1 MIESHTDLST
11 REDGPAAIWDKV
23 RQIATEAVGRVRS
36 LVSALPESRFA
47 RSWAGASRVRTDF
60 NRALRRVAAGVGEG
74 PFLNRFALHL
84 VVIFLAVGV
93 VAVTQVS
100 LPRVDLTPPA
110 APTPAPNL
118 GGPVASVPTTNR
130 GANRFISNNTLL
142 FQVPVAHTIIAE
154 RDRMEVITYTVQPN
168 DNVFAIAQGFGLKPE
183 TIVWANPELET
194 RPDML
199 RVGQKLLIP
208 PVDGVYYTVKAGDTV
223 AKLAKK
229 YETTV
234 EAIVNF
240 KMNNLTEPYTLTPGQ
255 KIMLPGGRKKIILFR
270 NIYPMERVGRPPSD
284 APKGSGRFIWPTQG
298 ILTQRYWSGHRA
310 IDIANRT
317 GTPIYAADD
326 GYVVL
331 AGQATWGYGNQVLI
345 DHGNG
350 YMTRYAHLHTI
361 LVHAGQSVKKGQQ
374 IGTMGN
380 TGRSTGPHLHF
391 EIIKNGV
398 RQNPESYLR

>member
-1 MIESHTDLST
+1 MIESHTDLPVG
-11 REDGPAAIWDKV
+11 EGGPAAIWDRG
-23 RQIATEAVGRVRS
+23 RQIATGAARQVRELAGTLSRSETAQLWAGNLVRVR
-36 LVSALPESRFA
+36 A
-47 RSWAGASRVRTDF
+47 DF
-60 NRALRRVAAGVGEG
+60 NQAWRWVSTGIGDG

-84 VVIFLAVGV
+84 VVILLAVGII
-93 VAVTQVS
+93 AVTQV
-100 LPRVDLTPPA
+100 PIPQIDLRPP

-118 GGPVASVPTTNR
+118 GGPVTSAPTTNR
-130 GANRFISNNTLL
+130 GANRFIRNDTLL
-142 FQVPVAHTIIAE
+142 LQVPVAHTIIAE
-154 RDRMEVITYTVQPN
+154 RDRMEVVTYTVQPN
-168 DNVFAIAQGFGLKPE
+168 DNTFAIAQAFGLKPE

-199 RVGQKLLIP
+199 RVGQKLVIP

-240 KMNNLTEPYTLTPGQ
+240 KANGLTEPYTLTPGQ
-255 KIMLPGGRKKIILFR
+255 KIMLPGGQKKAIVFR
-270 NIYPMERVGRPPSD
+270 SIYPMERGGHPPSG

-331 AGQATWGYGNQVLI
+331 SGRATWGYGNQVLI

-361 LVHAGQSVKKGQQ
+361 LVHAGQSVKQGQQ

-398 RQNPESYLR
+398 RQNPEAYLR